1 MAALNNKHTGRNFVR
16 NLLIAGIVISAGM
29 APQAALSQAAP
40 PQNVV
45 TRYLVS
51 PLEGDATREV
61 RMQSVTIPPG
71 GSNAFHRHPGDQWAL
86 VQEGEVTFTIKGQP
100 PRLLKAG
107 DSVHIPRGVVHR
119 NQNLTDKPSRSIEVV
134 ILDKDKPQT
143 EQVPD

>member
-1 MAALNNKHTGRNFVR
+1 MRS
-16 NLLIAGIVISAGM
+16 LLMAGIVMAAGL

-86 VQEGEVTFTIKGQP
+86 VQEGEVTFSIKGQP

-107 DSVHIPRGVVHR
+107 DSIHIPRGVVHR
-119 NQNLTDKPSRSIEVV
+119 NQNLGDKPSRSVEVV